1 MSSNNIDVGKTFNK
15 FASVF
20 NEVSNQYTT
29 KRRYQKASSFSKG
42 KLLDIGGASG
52 LFLSFLNADIQPIV
66 LDISYNMCL
75 EAKLNHGANVVCA
88 DAEKLPFPD
97 NSFDTVVSLETIYY
111 LDNPLKLVIEVE
123 RVLRSNGVFVLSFY
137 NSRLNFLVSLRSL
150 LRRFKLGGMFF
161 DDGNPCFTKLEA
173 LYQYI
178 EGTSLEVSSVD
189 NVVFFPYKIF
199 DKLNNLLEKTFLKK
213 YALFNMI
220 TIRKR

>member
-75 EAKLNHGANVVCA
+75 ETKLNHGVDIVCA

-97 NSFDTVVSLETIYY
+97 NSFPQQKQRFSDFAKFHPQKANSPMVLG
-111 LDNPLKLVIEVE
+111 PLL
-123 RVLRSNGVFVLSFY
+123 
-137 NSRLNFLVSLRSL
+137 SL
-150 LRRFKLGGMFF
+150 LAK
-161 DDGNPCFTKLEA
+161 NA
-173 LYQYI
+173 L
-178 EGTSLEVSSVD
+178 
-189 NVVFFPYKIF
+189 
-199 DKLNNLLEKTFLKK
+199 KTL
-213 YALFNMI
+213 
-220 TIRKR
+220 RE

>member
-1 MSSNNIDVGKTFNK
+1 MSSNNIDVGKIFNK
-15 FASVF
+15 FAPVF
-20 NEVSNQYTT
+20 NKVSNQYTM

-52 LFLSFLNADIQPIV
+52 LFFSFLNSDIQPIL

-111 LDNPLKLVIEVE
+111 LDKPLNLVIEVE

-137 NSRLNFLVSLRSL
+137 NSRINFLVSLRSA

-161 DDGNPCFTKLEA
+161 
-173 LYQYI
+173 
-178 EGTSLEVSSVD
+178 
-189 NVVFFPYKIF
+189 
-199 DKLNNLLEKTFLKK
+199 
-213 YALFNMI
+213 
-220 TIRKR
+220 